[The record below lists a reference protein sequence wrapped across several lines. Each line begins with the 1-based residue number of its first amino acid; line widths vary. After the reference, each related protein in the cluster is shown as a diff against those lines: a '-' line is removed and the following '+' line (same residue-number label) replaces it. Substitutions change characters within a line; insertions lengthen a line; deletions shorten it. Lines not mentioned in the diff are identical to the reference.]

1 MCKSPNSG
9 EKEGRTSKIE
19 KKKNTEWEGVKD
31 DIEG

>member
-19 KKKNTEWEGVKD
+19 KKNTEWEGVKD